1 MPGKLSSPDIEGFR
15 QSIAAECQRSEFF
28 HRLPEA
34 RGSGNPIFIDCRS
47 FGTNTHSCPQANLLY
62 TALKFHFSG
71 KPIMSLKMA
80 EEVSAPVPADEFQ
93 ALEEKVYRTIE
104 LYKAA
109 REARAIAERDVTRL
123 REQLEER
130 EEQLET
136 LRREAVQL
144 RREREE
150 VRNRVEKMLQQIEVL
165 NEEQAA
171 S

>member
-1 MPGKLSSPDIEGFR
+1 
-15 QSIAAECQRSEFF
+15 
-28 HRLPEA
+28 
-34 RGSGNPIFIDCRS
+34 
-47 FGTNTHSCPQANLLY
+47 
-62 TALKFHFSG
+62 
-71 KPIMSLKMA
+71 MSVKMA
-80 EEVSAPVPADEFQ
+80 EEVSPQVPADDFQ

-109 REARAIAERDVTRL
+109 REARSIAERDITRL

-136 LRREAVQL
+136 LRRENVQL

-150 VRNRVEKMLQQIEVL
+150 VRSRVEKMLQQIEVL
-165 NEEQAA
+165 SEEQAA